1 MPRYRVILAY
11 DGTKFHGFQSQPQ
24 LRTVQG
30 TIEQGLIK
38 MTKGIPVTVFGA
50 GRTDAGV
57 HAQGQVVHFDFPGN
71 IPPRNMLLGLNSIMP
86 LDIVIKDVAIV
97 PDTFH
102 AQFSTVG
109 KRYGYRVSRTR
120 FTDPFKRFYT
130 GHYPYALELDRI
142 RTALADVIGTH
153 DYTSFAASG
162 GVIKNKVRTIYT
174 ATMTDHPDDDELYFE
189 FIGNGFLYN
198 MVRILVGVLLEIG
211 NNRRPVTEFP
221 RLYAVKDRQE
231 ARITAPASG
240 LYLQEVYYDEA
251 ALAQA
256 VAERQE

>member
-11 DGTKFHGFQSQPQ
+11 DGTKFHGFQSQPN

-30 TIEQGLIK
+30 TIEAALLK
-38 MTKGIPVTVFGA
+38 MTKETPVTVFGA

-57 HAQGQVVHFDFPGN
+57 HARGQVVHFNFPGN
-71 IPPRNMLLGLNSIMP
+71 IPPRNMLLGLNSMMP
-86 LDIVIKDVAIV
+86 LDVVIKDVAIV
-97 PDTFH
+97 PETFH

-130 GHYPYALELDRI
+130 GHYPYQLDLGRI
-142 RTALADVIGTH
+142 ETAIQDVVGTH
-153 DYTSFAASG
+153 DFTSFAASG

-174 ATMTDHPDDDELYFE
+174 ARMVDHPDEDEIYFE

-211 NNRRPVTEFP
+211 NDRRPVDEFP

-251 ALAQA
+251 ALQQA
-256 VAERQE
+256 VAVRQ

>member
-1 MPRYRVILAY
+1 MPRYRLILAY

-30 TIEQGLIK
+30 TIEQALVK
-38 MTKGIPVTVFGA
+38 MTKGTGVTVFGA

-57 HAQGQVVHFDFPGN
+57 HAQGQVVHFNFPGN
-71 IPPRNMLLGLNSIMP
+71 IPPQNMLLALNSLMP
-86 LDIVIKDVAIV
+86 LDVVIKDCAIV
-97 PDTFH
+97 PETFH

-130 GHYPYALELDRI
+130 GHYPYQLNLDRI
-142 RTALADVIGTH
+142 RTALPDVVGTH
-153 DYTSFAASG
+153 DFTSFAASG

-174 ATMTDHPDDDELYFE
+174 ATMNDRPEEDELYFE

-211 NNRRPVTEFP
+211 NGRRPVAEFP
-221 RLYAVKDRQE
+221 RLYAAKDRQE

-240 LYLQEVYYDEA
+240 LYLQEVFYDETALRA
-251 ALAQA
+251 AVKA
-256 VAERQE
+256 RQ